1 MNARGPANWKPAE
14 LTMNSTIP
22 TKMTTRS
29 NDVSVRARS
38 TGATSSE
45 TMARSSRTAIPHP
58 FQPRDEAA
66 DESRGSRRPYLT
78 EAVRNVA
85 TPRPAV
91 KPSYHRGG
99 PALARGER
107 PQGPVREADV
117 TTELLVVGGERQRAA
132 ESGTLN
138 VIEPGTGAPMAE
150 VAEAGPEDARRAVD
164 VALRAFEEGPWPRT
178 SATERGRVLLRASVL
193 VRERLEDLARLEA
206 RNVGKP
212 IGDARDEIGIVA
224 DTLEYWGGAA
234 NKILGETVPVQ
245 DPGLDV
251 TLREPVGVCALITP
265 WNFPLVIATWK
276 IAPALA
282 CGNTIIVKPASY
294 TPLSALRLADILVE
308 AGLPPGAISVLPG
321 PGSAVG
327 NALVTAPRVNKV
339 GFTGSTEVGSKIMA
353 LAARNITR
361 VSLELGGKS
370 ANVVFAD
377 ADMDTAIERSVWSV
391 FGNTGQDC
399 CARSRVFVEQS
410 AYDDVV
416 AAMAKRTD
424 ELRVGPP
431 LAEETELG
439 PMISAG
445 QRETS
450 LEYLEIG
457 QKEGAR
463 LVTGGDIPQG
473 AGGEGG
479 FYLRPAVLADV
490 RNDTRVAQEEIF
502 GPVACLIPFDTEKE
516 AIRLANE
523 TEYGLSGSIWTR
535 DLGRAI
541 RVAKAIRTGV
551 ISVNSSH
558 SVHTEAPFGGY
569 KRSGIGREMGM
580 HAVNLYTEVKNVYF
594 SEA

>member
-1 MNARGPANWKPAE
+1 M
-14 LTMNSTIP
+14 
-22 TKMTTRS
+22 
-29 NDVSVRARS
+29 
-38 TGATSSE
+38 
-45 TMARSSRTAIPHP
+45 
-58 FQPRDEAA
+58 
-66 DESRGSRRPYLT
+66 
-78 EAVRNVA
+78 
-85 TPRPAV
+85 
-91 KPSYHRGG
+91 
-99 PALARGER
+99 
-107 PQGPVREADV
+107 
-117 TTELLVVGGERQRAA
+117 TTELLVVGGERRPAA
-132 ESGTLN
+132 EDRTFA

-164 VALRAFEEGPWPRT
+164 VAVRAFDEGPWPRT
-178 SATERGRVLLRASVL
+178 PATLRGRVLLRASAM

-206 RNVGKP
+206 RNAGKP

-234 NKILGETVPVQ
+234 NKIFGETVPIQ

-251 TLREPVGVCALITP
+251 TLREPVGVCVLITP
-265 WNFPLVIATWK
+265 WNFPLVISTWK

-282 CGNTIIVKPASY
+282 CGNTIVVKPASY
-294 TPLSALRLADILVE
+294 TPLSVLRLAEILVE
-308 AGLPPGAISVLPG
+308 AGLPPEAISVLPG

-327 NALVTAPRVNKV
+327 NALVTDPRVNKV
-339 GFTGSTEVGSKIMA
+339 GFTGSTEVGSRIMA

-377 ADMDTAIERSVWSV
+377 ADMDKAVERSVWAV

-399 CARSRVFVEQS
+399 CARSRLFVERS
-410 AYDDVV
+410 AYDDFV

-424 ELRVGPP
+424 ELKVGPP
-431 LAEETELG
+431 LEKETDLG

-463 LVTGGDIPQG
+463 LVTGGEIPEV

-502 GPVACLIPFDTEKE
+502 GPVACLIPFDTEEE

-569 KRSGIGREMGM
+569 KHSGIGREMGM
-580 HAVNLYTEVKNVYF
+580 HAVNLYTEVKNIYF

>member
-1 MNARGPANWKPAE
+1 M
-14 LTMNSTIP
+14 
-22 TKMTTRS
+22 
-29 NDVSVRARS
+29 
-38 TGATSSE
+38 
-45 TMARSSRTAIPHP
+45 
-58 FQPRDEAA
+58 
-66 DESRGSRRPYLT
+66 
-78 EAVRNVA
+78 
-85 TPRPAV
+85 
-91 KPSYHRGG
+91 
-99 PALARGER
+99 
-107 PQGPVREADV
+107 
-117 TTELLVVGGERQRAA
+117 TTELLVLGGEGRPAA
-132 ESGTLN
+132 EGKTFG

-164 VALRAFEEGPWPRT
+164 LAVRAFDEGPWPRT
-178 SATERGRVLLRASVL
+178 PATLRGRVLLRASAM
-193 VRERLEDLARLEA
+193 VRDRLEDLARLEA

-212 IGDARDEIGIVA
+212 IRDARDEIGIVA

-234 NKILGETVPVQ
+234 NKIFGETVPIQ

-265 WNFPLVIATWK
+265 WNFPLVISTWK

-282 CGNTIIVKPASY
+282 CGNTIVVKPASY
-294 TPLSALRLADILVE
+294 TPLSVLRLAEILVE
-308 AGLPPGAISVLPG
+308 AGLPAEAISVLPG

-327 NALVTAPRVNKV
+327 NALVTDPRVNKV

-353 LAARNITR
+353 MAARNITR

-377 ADMDTAIERSVWSV
+377 ADMDTAVERSVWSV

-399 CARSRVFVEQS
+399 CARSRVFVERS

-416 AAMAKRTD
+416 AAMAKRTH

-463 LVTGGDIPQG
+463 LVTGGDIPQV

-502 GPVACLIPFDTEKE
+502 GPVACLIPFDTEEE
-516 AIRLANE
+516 AIRLAND

-594 SEA
+594 ADGS

>member
-1 MNARGPANWKPAE
+1 
-14 LTMNSTIP
+14 
-22 TKMTTRS
+22 MTTKLL
-29 NDVSVRARS
+29 VL
-38 TGATSSE
+38 GGE
-45 TMARSSRTAIPHP
+45 
-58 FQPRDEAA
+58 
-66 DESRGSRRPYLT
+66 G
-78 EAVRNVA
+78 
-85 TPRPAV
+85 RPA
-91 KPSYHRGG
+91 
-99 PALARGER
+99 
-107 PQGPVREADV
+107 
-117 TTELLVVGGERQRAA
+117 A
-132 ESGTLN
+132 EGRTFG

-164 VALRAFEEGPWPRT
+164 VAVRAFDEGPWPRT
-178 SATERGRVLLRASVL
+178 SATVRGRVLLRASTL

-212 IGDARDEIGIVA
+212 IRDARDEIGIVA

-234 NKILGETVPVQ
+234 NKIFGETVPIQ

-265 WNFPLVIATWK
+265 WNFPLVISTWK

-282 CGNTIIVKPASY
+282 CGNTIVVKPASY
-294 TPLSALRLADILVE
+294 TPLSVLRLAEILVE
-308 AGLPPGAISVLPG
+308 AGLPPEAISVLPG

-327 NALVTAPRVNKV
+327 NALVTDPRVNKV

-463 LVTGGDIPQG
+463 LVTGGDIPQV

-502 GPVACLIPFDTEKE
+502 GPVACLIPFDTEEE